1 MKIAKILNNNVVLV
15 HDAQGHEQVV
25 MGRGIAYKKCSG
37 DEIDAALIEKVFALK
52 SHELTARLTE
62 LLSEIPLE
70 VVIATE
76 CIISLVKTRL
86 NTELHESLAIA
97 LTDHI
102 NFALERQR
110 QNLPMRNVLQWEIR
124 SLYPREFALGLE
136 ALAIIAKRLQVTLP
150 EDEAGFIALHIVNA
164 QLNSEMP
171 EVMHITRFM
180 QEILQIVKYQLQ
192 LVYQPDSLSYNRFV
206 THLKFFAQRMLGK
219 RGVVSDDESLHDVVR
234 NRYPEAYQCVEKI
247 DHHVINKYAYAL
259 GSEERM
265 FLAIHIERVRKETL
279 ALDESDDE
287 A

>member
-15 HDAQGHEQVV
+15 HDEQGHEQVV
-25 MGRGIAYKKCSG
+25 MGRGIAFKKCSG
-37 DEIDAALIEKVFALK
+37 DELDGALIEKVFSLK
-52 SHELTARLTE
+52 SHDLTGRLTE

-70 VVIATE
+70 VVIASE
-76 CIISLVKTRL
+76 CIITLAKQRL
-86 NTELHESLAIA
+86 NTDLHESLAIA

-124 SLYPREFALGLE
+124 SLYPREYALGLE
-136 ALAIIAKRLQVTLP
+136 ALAIITQRLQVSLP
-150 EDEAGFIALHIVNA
+150 EDEAGFIALHLVNA

-180 QEILQIVKYQLQ
+180 QEILHIVKYQLS
-192 LVYQPDSLSYNRFV
+192 LDYQTDSLSYNRFV
-206 THLKFFAQRMLGK
+206 THLKFFSQRMLGK
-219 RGVVSDDESLHDVVR
+219 RGVYSDDESLHDVVR
-234 NRYPEAYQCVEKI
+234 DRYPQAYLCVQKI
-247 DHHVINKYAYAL
+247 DRHVMTKYAYAL

-265 FLAIHIERVRKETL
+265 FLTIHIERVRKETL
-279 ALDESDDE
+279 ALQEGDDE